1 MSKFTF
7 KRETE
12 EGIVTIKEVDT
23 EVWFDLIPEF
33 INFLKG
39 SGFGVEDN
47 SIGINTARHSPQ
59 NNVATFH
66 NEEF

>member
-12 EGIVTIKEVDT
+12 EGVVTTKEIDAD
-23 EVWFDLIPEF
+23 VWFDLIPEF

-39 SGFGVEDN
+39 CGFGLEDN
-47 SIGINTARHSPQ
+47 SIGVNTNRHSPQ
-59 NNVATFH
+59 NNVATFCD
-66 NEEF
+66 EEI